1 MWERLTD
8 WAARAGE
15 SSGAGTGEGA
25 VDGRGSGRAAAVGET
40 RGRDAASG
48 HSSGG
53 DETAVVDDHCC
64 LVCAEEAGA
73 WAFGP
78 CDHPICV
85 WCMHRL
91 RTLYGV
97 RHCVVCK
104 AAATEVVVVVIDAD
118 AAFARSDGSLGDTFA
133 AAMEARDR
141 SGGGYTDRASGMVF
155 LDESLFQQV
164 CRLQSAVCR
173 ACEQPQRSLAALK
186 QHIWRE
192 HDAAVLCN
200 VCLKSGRKYL
210 SELELY
216 AGEAPVKK
224 GTANSAVRVGIQEHL
239 RRQHPLCRFCGRY
252 CYDDDALYEHLNK
265 QHFTCFLCE
274 RAGRL
279 YVYYCNYWEL
289 EEHYRAEHYM
299 CEAEGCRGVVFATRL
314 DLQAH
319 QAQVCGGGGGGSH
332 RHGGHR
338 SAGGSGRAPGER
350 PQPVTISLRD
360 LQSDERTAVASRT
373 PNGRHERGG
382 TTGDVERQARA
393 RRRGFSGGAVVFAGA
408 RPATGTAV
416 SGEEEHEDR
425 PEAGRGHRSH
435 RSMEMPTLRVPES
448 AEERQRRSDALMQ
461 RLGECW
467 QGRPGV
473 SGGGGASSASVN
485 SFQRTCV
492 DFVQQRLSAD
502 QCIGAL
508 QRILRDNGADERR
521 LAEVLGEVSVLQP
534 DAGPRQALIEACE
547 RRFPELRVTPHA
559 AAAAPPPPSSAP
571 HAPLLSNVVARNGN
585 APAFRRPTGRNV
597 GAIWQADD
605 FPALPQGAASHPA
618 PQRAT
623 ETPTA
628 AAAVKLSAADLPTHA
643 STVRR
648 TVGGTVPSG
657 DAFPPLSAS
666 FETAQTADTDC
677 STALQ
682 STRARTDRTAAN
694 RPPAVG
700 GDVFEPGRG
709 GRILDLQQLAHN
721 RREQRLR
728 QGTLIGQD
736 GFAWEKQRVAQAAR
750 NAKQSHVRREAV
762 DILGTR
768 DGGTPGT
775 PAAIHTPATNASPG
789 AASRD
794 ADPQRE
800 RAIHNFLS
808 EHRRSPSTAG
818 IPRHG
823 APPLST
829 ALSRP
834 SSSQR

>member
-1 MWERLTD
+1 
-8 WAARAGE
+8 
-15 SSGAGTGEGA
+15 
-25 VDGRGSGRAAAVGET
+25 
-40 RGRDAASG
+40 
-48 HSSGG
+48 
-53 DETAVVDDHCC
+53 
-64 LVCAEEAGA
+64 
-73 WAFGP
+73 
-78 CDHPICV
+78 
-85 WCMHRL
+85 MHRL

-104 AAATEVVVVVIDAD
+104 ASAAEVVAMGAD
-118 AAFARSDGSLGDTFA
+118 ASFARSNGSRGDAFA
-133 AAMEARDR
+133 AAMEARGQ

-155 LDESLFQQV
+155 LDEPLFQQV

-216 AGEAPVKK
+216 AGEAPAKK
-224 GTANSAVRVGIQEHL
+224 GTANSAVRMGIQEHL

-279 YVYYCNYWEL
+279 YVYYRNYWEL

-319 QAQVCGGGGGGSH
+319 QAQVCGGAGGGGSH
-332 RHGGHR
+332 RHGGRR
-338 SAGGSGRAPGER
+338 SAGGGGRAPGER

-360 LQSDERTAVASRT
+360 LHSDERTAAASRT
-373 PNGRHERGG
+373 PNGRHEQGG
-382 TTGDVERQARA
+382 TMGDVERQARA

-416 SGEEEHEDR
+416 SGEEEHGDR
-425 PEAGRGHRSH
+425 SGAERGHRSH
-435 RSMEMPTLRVPES
+435 RSTEMPAFRVPES

-461 RLGECW
+461 RLGEYW
-467 QGRPGV
+467 QGRPDV

-492 DFVQQRLSAD
+492 DFLQQRLSAD

-508 QRILRDNGADERR
+508 QRILLDNGVDGRQ

-534 DAGPRQALIEACE
+534 DAEPRQALIEACE
-547 RRFPELRVTPHA
+547 RRFPGLRVTSHA
-559 AAAAPPPPSSAP
+559 TAAAPPPPSPAP

-585 APAFRRPTGRNV
+585 APAFRRPTGRSG
-597 GAIWQADD
+597 GAVWQAGD

-618 PQRAT
+618 PQRTT

-648 TVGGTVPSG
+648 AVGGTSPSG

-666 FETAQTADTDC
+666 FGSVQTADADC
-677 STALQ
+677 PTALQ
-682 STRARTDRTAAN
+682 STRARTDRTATN

-700 GDVFEPGRG
+700 GDVFEPGKG
-709 GRILDLQQLAHN
+709 GRVLDLQQLAHN

-728 QGTLIGQD
+728 QGTLIGYD
-736 GFAWEKQRVAQAAR
+736 GFAWEKQRVAQVAR
-750 NAKQSHVRREAV
+750 NAKQEHARREAV
-762 DILGTR
+762 DI
-768 DGGTPGT
+768 PGT
-775 PAAIHTPATNASPG
+775 PAAIHAPATNASPG

-834 SSSQR
+834 SPSQR